1 MRRKTGSK
9 NGEKPLRVAT
19 TWEELLI
26 GAKKETIN
34 DAKEEFRRRADALYT
49 ELLEAGLSFSE
60 IIAIIYAHGVRHSF
74 DAMGEGEYI
83 A

>member
-1 MRRKTGSK
+1 MKKETGSK
-9 NGEKPLRVAT
+9 NGEKHLRVET

-34 DAKEEFRRRADALYT
+34 DAKEEFTRRANVLYT
-49 ELLEAGLSFSE
+49 ELSEAGLSFSE